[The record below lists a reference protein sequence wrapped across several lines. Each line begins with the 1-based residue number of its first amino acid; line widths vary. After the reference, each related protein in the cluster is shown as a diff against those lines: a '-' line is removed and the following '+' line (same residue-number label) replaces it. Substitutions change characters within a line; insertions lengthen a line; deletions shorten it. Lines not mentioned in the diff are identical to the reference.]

1 MQCNYASPSGSSIWV
16 SGTVVA
22 LWYREKSWPETKYC
36 PYQVKLDSRVIPKEQ
51 AKSGILIYAPTDED
65 GCIRADLGA
74 TTDGA
79 AVGTAGVGRG
89 HKSVLELRNQ

>member
-1 MQCNYASPSGSSIWV
+1 MHGFQLPDVGVVPVQCNYASPSGSSIWV

-51 AKSGILIYAPTDED
+51 AKSGMVM
-65 GCIRADLGA
+65 RAS
-74 TTDGA
+74 
-79 AVGTAGVGRG
+79 
-89 HKSVLELRNQ
+89 KM

>member
-51 AKSGILIYAPTDED
+51 VCLPILGNARMKTVGKSNPCMAPGEIRDTDL
-65 GCIRADLGA
+65 RAD
-74 TTDGA
+74 
-79 AVGTAGVGRG
+79 
-89 HKSVLELRNQ
+89 

>member
-1 MQCNYASPSGSSIWV
+1 MVRAKLLTRDRVQCNYASPSGSSIWV

-51 AKSGILIYAPTDED
+51 AKSGMVM
-65 GCIRADLGA
+65 RAS
-74 TTDGA
+74 
-79 AVGTAGVGRG
+79 
-89 HKSVLELRNQ
+89 KM